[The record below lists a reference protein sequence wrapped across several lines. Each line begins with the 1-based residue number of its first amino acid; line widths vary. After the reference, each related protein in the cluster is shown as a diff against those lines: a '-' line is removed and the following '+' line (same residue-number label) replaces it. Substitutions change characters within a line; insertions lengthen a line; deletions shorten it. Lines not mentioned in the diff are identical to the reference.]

1 MVSSRKVRLPEATGI
16 FIVLVVVFIIL
27 SLLSPNFGTVGNS
40 LVLLLNGSVIGFLA
54 LGQTFVLL
62 TAGIDLSTAA
72 NMALS
77 GVLGTLFMSWGLPW
91 QVAVAMALASA
102 IGIGLVNGVLV
113 HYVRLPAFIA
123 TFGMLGVASS
133 LAQVIP
139 GGVSITAQDRD
150 FAWLGQGKVFEIPVP
165 VILLLLA
172 AIACAAL
179 LKWSSM
185 GVHIYALGGNP
196 RAARLAGVNTARVT
210 LFVFAMSGLF
220 AGIGG
225 LITASR
231 LMVGFP
237 YVGSGNELFY
247 SIAAAVVG
255 GVSLF
260 GGVGTILG
268 VMVGAVLIAVV
279 ANGMNILNVS
289 SYWQPFVIGVIIL
302 IGVAFDTYRRARDGS
317 GVISALRG
325 RSLFGM
331 TLGEAGATPVDPN
344 GPGSPPGTPPA
355 PGGGVHRAAE
365 SGSDAAHETA
375 RDPTTD
381 ERA

>member
-1 MVSSRKVRLPEATGI
+1 MGRRRFKLPDETGI
-16 FIVLVVVFIIL
+16 FLVLVVVFVSL
-27 SLLSPNFGTVGNS
+27 SIMSSTFGTVNNA

-62 TAGIDLSTAA
+62 TGGIDLSTAA

-77 GVLGTLFMSWGLPW
+77 GVLGTLFMSWGIPW
-91 QVAVAMALASA
+91 PVAVAMALAVA
-102 IGIGLVNGVLV
+102 MTIGFINGLLIHRVK
-113 HYVRLPAFIA
+113 LPAFIA
-123 TFGMLGVASS
+123 TFGMQGVAAS

-139 GGVSITAQDRD
+139 NGVSITAKDKS
-150 FAWLGQGKVFEIPVP
+150 FSWLGQGRVFEIPVP
-165 VILLLLA
+165 VILLLIA
-172 AIACAAL
+172 AVLCAVL
-179 LKWSSM
+179 LKWSRL
-185 GVHIYALGGNP
+185 GVHIYAFGGNP
-196 RAARLAGVNTARVT
+196 RAARLAGVNTFRVT
-210 LFVFAMSGLF
+210 IFVYMISGLF

-260 GGVGTILG
+260 GGVGSVAG
-268 VMVGAVLIAVV
+268 VMIGAVLIAVV

-302 IGVAFDTYRRARDGS
+302 AGVSFDTYRRTMS
-317 GVISALRG
+317 GRGLRG
-325 RSLFGM
+325 RRV
-331 TLGEAGATPVDPN
+331 LGLTIGGSSGDDEPHPSPSTVAVAGGAGPVPAAPDVGRAPQLRE
-344 GPGSPPGTPPA
+344 PP
-355 PGGGVHRAAE
+355 
-365 SGSDAAHETA
+365 DET
-375 RDPTTD
+375 
-381 ERA
+381 